1 MYSILRKYLIFRIF
15 KSIFYYLIRFRFIS
29 NRKVDFLVIG
39 AQKSGTTAL
48 YKYLELHPSIEVP
61 VKKELHFFSN
71 DDYFRFPKFIR
82 EIHYHRFYKR
92 FSRKLKLGEFTPKYI
107 AYKSS
112 ILRIKKYN
120 PNIKLILIL
129 RDPISRAFSA
139 WNMYKIKGWEKN
151 HYIDVFNQELEL
163 DINSKGVKY
172 LYRGLYYNQI
182 TFLKEH
188 FDDKQILILFQTDL
202 QKNPVDVLSR
212 ITKFLEI
219 ENFDH
224 VDNIIVHNR
233 PYEETL
239 SPEMHNKL
247 LKYYLSDIEN
257 LESLLSVDLSTWK
270 KFK

>member
-1 MYSILRKYLIFRIF
+1 
-15 KSIFYYLIRFRFIS
+15 
-29 NRKVDFLVIG
+29 
-39 AQKSGTTAL
+39 
-48 YKYLELHPSIEVP
+48 
-61 VKKELHFFSN
+61 
-71 DDYFRFPKFIR
+71 
-82 EIHYHRFYKR
+82 
-92 FSRKLKLGEFTPKYI
+92 
-107 AYKSS
+107 
-112 ILRIKKYN
+112 
-120 PNIKLILIL
+120 
-129 RDPISRAFSA
+129 
-139 WNMYKIKGWEKN
+139 MYKIKGWEKN

-188 FDDKQILILFQTDL
+188 FEDKQILILFQTDL